1 MNEIPSMWRKE
12 LLHPLFVH
20 FPIGLL
26 IITALVGIAAILFRN
41 KKYAGKLRFNFSL
54 QLFLG
59 IILFWITFYTGQIAY
74 GVEVRKICD
83 PTVLK
88 DHLYW
93 AYVAG
98 YIFSAGA
105 LIELVRLIWR
115 KKIAFLLFLA
125 VALSVGGALSLTY
138 AGHLGARVVYQQA
151 AGVYHPSPDCTE
163 FE

>member
-1 MNEIPSMWRKE
+1 MWRKE
-12 LLHPLFVH
+12 LWHPLFVH

-26 IITALVGIAAILFRN
+26 IITALIGIAAVFFRN
-41 KKYAGKLRFNFSL
+41 KKFSGYLRFNFSL
-54 QLFLG
+54 LLFLG
-59 IILFWITFYTGQIAY
+59 IVLFWITFYTGQLAY

-105 LIELVRLIWR
+105 LIELVRVIWR
-115 KKIAFLLFLA
+115 NKILFLFYLA
-125 VALSVGGALSLTY
+125 VVLSIGGALSLAY

-151 AGVYHPSPDCTE
+151 AGVYRPSPDCTE

>member
-1 MNEIPSMWRKE
+1 M
-12 LLHPLFVH
+12 
-20 FPIGLL
+20 
-26 IITALVGIAAILFRN
+26 AAILFRN
-41 KKYAGKLRFNFSL
+41 KTYAVYLRFNFSL
-54 QLFLG
+54 LLFLG
-59 IILFWITFYTGQIAY
+59 IVLFWITFYTGQLAY
-74 GVEVRKICD
+74 GVEVRRICD

-105 LIELVRLIWR
+105 LIELVRVIWR
-115 KKIAFLLFLA
+115 NKFPFLFYLA
-125 VALSVGGALSLTY
+125 VVLSVGGALSLAY

-151 AGVYHPSPDCTE
+151 AGVYRPSPDCTE